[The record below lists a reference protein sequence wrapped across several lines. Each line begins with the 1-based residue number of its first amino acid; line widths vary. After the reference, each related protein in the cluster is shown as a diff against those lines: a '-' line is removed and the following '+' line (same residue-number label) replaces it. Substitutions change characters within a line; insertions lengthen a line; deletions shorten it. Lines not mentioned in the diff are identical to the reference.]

1 MRGRAG
7 RRGKWK
13 CRNPAAM
20 SVVKDAGVAPGG
32 PSRDA
37 ARQIPRVRRAFLF
50 KYFRGGCSV
59 ESSVRPR
66 QEQPM
71 AAAIE
76 IRNLTK
82 KYHNIVG
89 GGTFTAVDDLSLTV
103 EEGQIFGFLGPNGA
117 GKTTTIKMLLGLI
130 FPTSGEASLLGRP
143 IGDIGVK
150 YDIAY
155 LPESPYFYDYMTGP
169 ELLDFYGQLFG
180 IEDKVRKE
188 RIENLIHTVGLGHA
202 TGRTLRQ
209 YSKGMLQ
216 RIGIAQ
222 TLINDPKLL
231 FFDEPTSGLDP
242 VAHIDIRNLILRLKE
257 QGKTLFIS
265 SHGLSD
271 VEMVCDRVAI
281 IHRGSLRTTG
291 HVADLL
297 AGSQVRIVTLN
308 LPPETARSIANIA
321 EKVDDESGQV
331 TIWESDED
339 KVNTIV
345 DLIRGVKAKIVS
357 LTPERRSLE
366 DIFLETVRETVPV
379 SPDEAPVAHPE

>member
-1 MRGRAG
+1 
-7 RRGKWK
+7 
-13 CRNPAAM
+13 
-20 SVVKDAGVAPGG
+20 
-32 PSRDA
+32 
-37 ARQIPRVRRAFLF
+37 
-50 KYFRGGCSV
+50 
-59 ESSVRPR
+59 
-66 QEQPM
+66 M

-89 GGTFTAVDDLSLTV
+89 GGTFTAVDHLDLTV
-103 EEGQIFGFLGPNGA
+103 EQGQIFGFLGPNGA

-130 FPTSGEASLLGRP
+130 FPTSGEARLLGKP
-143 IGDIGVK
+143 IGDISVK

-180 IEDKVRKE
+180 IENKVRNQ
-188 RIENLIHTVGLGHA
+188 RIEELIHTVGLGHA

-222 TLINDPKLL
+222 ALINDPKLL

-257 QGKTLFIS
+257 EGKTLFIS

-281 IHRGSLRTTG
+281 IHRGELKTTG

-297 AGSQVRIVTLN
+297 AGSQVRIVAVG
-308 LPPETARSIANIA
+308 LPDDVRQAVVNMAD
-321 EKVDDESGQV
+321 KVDDEHGQL
-331 TIWESDED
+331 TIWESDEE

-345 DLIRGVKAKIVS
+345 DIIRGANAKLVS

-366 DIFLETVRETVPV
+366 DIFLETVRETAPAE
-379 SPDEAPVAHPE
+379 PPATPVAHPE

>member
-1 MRGRAG
+1 
-7 RRGKWK
+7 
-13 CRNPAAM
+13 
-20 SVVKDAGVAPGG
+20 
-32 PSRDA
+32 
-37 ARQIPRVRRAFLF
+37 
-50 KYFRGGCSV
+50 
-59 ESSVRPR
+59 
-66 QEQPM
+66 M

-76 IRNLTK
+76 IQNLTK
-82 KYHNIVG
+82 KYRNIVG
-89 GGTFTAVDDLSLTV
+89 GGTFTAVNDLSLTV
-103 EEGQIFGFLGPNGA
+103 ETGQIFGFLGPNGA

-130 FPTSGEASLLGRP
+130 FPSSGRASLLGKP
-143 IGDIGVK
+143 IGDISVK

-169 ELLDFYGQLFG
+169 ELLDFYGRLFG
-180 IEDKVRKE
+180 LSATVRKE
-188 RIENLIHTVGLGHA
+188 RIAGLIEEVGLAHA

-222 TLINDPKLL
+222 SLINDPKLL

-265 SHGLSD
+265 SHQLSD

-281 IHRGSLRTTG
+281 IHKGVLRTTG

-297 AGSQVRIVTLN
+297 TGSQVRIVSLG
-308 LPPETARSIANIA
+308 LKGDAARQAMA
-321 EKVDDESGQV
+321 LADKADDEDGQM
-331 TIWESDED
+331 TLWSDSDD
-339 KVNTIV
+339 KVNQLV
-345 DLIRGVKAKIVS
+345 DVIRGAGARIVS

-366 DIFLETVRETVPV
+366 DLFIETVRETVAVKP
-379 SPDEAPVAHPE
+379 SEPTVAHQD